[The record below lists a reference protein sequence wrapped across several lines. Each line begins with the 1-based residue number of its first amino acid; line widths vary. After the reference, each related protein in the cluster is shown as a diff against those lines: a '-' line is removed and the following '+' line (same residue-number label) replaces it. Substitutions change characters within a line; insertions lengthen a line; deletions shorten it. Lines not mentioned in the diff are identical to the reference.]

1 MKRTILYVISSTF
14 FALILFVYATTSSF
28 QNNTTTRQVTSET
41 YTNTVA
47 NVPIDLKYD
56 SDKYFISGFSSE
68 VSVDLSGS
76 NRLMLNTE
84 MQETTRNFKVSADL
98 SNISSGTVDVPLKVE
113 NLPSGLTASVKPS
126 KISVTIGKKTSKDF
140 TVQSVI
146 KPEQVEEGVEIEST
160 TLSQTSVSVTSD
172 SDTIERIDHV
182 EAVLPDDLTID
193 GNFSGKVSLR
203 AVDANGE
210 LLASV
215 ISPAEVS
222 LKVNVKTSNSSS
234 SSSSKNDKNEG

>member
-1 MKRTILYVISSTF
+1 MKRHILYIISATF
-14 FALILFVYATTSSF
+14 FALILFVYATTSNF
-28 QNNTTTRQVTSET
+28 QNSTTSRQVTSET
-41 YTNTVA
+41 YTNTVT

-98 SNISSGTVDVPLKVE
+98 LTVSSGTVEVPLKVE

-126 KISVTIGKKTSKDF
+126 KINVTIGKKISKDF
-140 TVQSVI
+140 TVKSEI
-146 KPEQVEEGVEIEST
+146 KPEQISEDVEIEST
-160 TLSQTSVSVTSD
+160 TLSQTTVSVTSD
-172 SDTIERIDHV
+172 NNTIEQIDHV
-182 EAVLPDDLTID
+182 EAVLPDDTTIN

-215 ISPAEVS
+215 ISPSEVS
-222 LKVNVKTSNSSS
+222 LKVVVKSSS
-234 SSSSKNDKNEG
+234 SSDSSSSKNDKNKG